1 MPKTVL
7 IADDRG
13 EIRKTTR
20 SVVETIP
27 GCVVCGEAV
36 DGADAVQKARELEP
50 DLVIM
55 DLAMPHMNG
64 FDAARALRTLGSR
77 VPIILLTMYA
87 YLISPAQASAA
98 GIDVVVPKSG
108 DVAGLTTQVER
119 LLAAA

>member
-1 MPKTVL
+1 MSKTVL

-13 EIRKTTR
+13 EVRKATR
-20 SVVETIP
+20 KVVESIP

-64 FDAARALRTLGSR
+64 FDAARALRITGSH
-77 VPIILLTMYA
+77 VPIILFTGYDS
-87 YLISPAQASAA
+87 LISPAQISYA
-98 GIDVVVPKSG
+98 GIDAVVPKMG
-108 DVAGLTTQVER
+108 FERLITQVQR
-119 LLAAA
+119 LLAAV

>member
-1 MPKTVL
+1 MSKTVL

-13 EIRKTTR
+13 EVRKSTR
-20 SVVETIP
+20 KVVESIP

-64 FDAARALRTLGSR
+64 FDAARALRISGSH
-77 VPIILLTMYA
+77 VPIILFTGYDS
-87 YLISPAQASAA
+87 LISPTQISYA
-98 GIDVVVPKSG
+98 GIDAVVPKMG
-108 DVAGLTTQVER
+108 FERLITQVQR
-119 LLAAA
+119 LLAAV